1 MMNLELQLES
11 VFLTYTSIC
20 LALGLLILYLTLE
33 HEQEGLRLWGWAL
46 VVSGAASTLYALRGD
61 KIDSGTVLL
70 SCFLWSSVYVLLHGA
85 IMRFCKQVLR
95 LKLIVLFFLGVLTFT
110 ALTLKIPT
118 ARSVGLSLITLI
130 QIGLTIRSLVLIKKP
145 ERSRGRQLIIGAL
158 AAEALIFLSRTIFS
172 LDHAQLALN
181 LKASNFL
188 QIFSIFGILIATL
201 VITLGFLMMELEL
214 AQQKMREFLET
225 DPLTGAL
232 NRHRLTGGLLKSLLN
247 RRGLALV
254 MTDIDYFKK
263 INDQYGHTC
272 GDMILKE
279 FASVVR
285 ACLRDDDALIR
296 WGGEEFLAVLPG
308 TTAIGARVVAER
320 IRDRVE
326 QTEFHNQIPVTAS
339 FGYSVLNEH
348 ATWEEAVHGADL
360 GLYRAKNAGRNRV
373 SD

>member
-1 MMNLELQLES
+1 
-11 VFLTYTSIC
+11 
-20 LALGLLILYLTLE
+20 
-33 HEQEGLRLWGWAL
+33 
-46 VVSGAASTLYALRGD
+46 
-61 KIDSGTVLL
+61 
-70 SCFLWSSVYVLLHGA
+70 
-85 IMRFCKQVLR
+85 MRFCKQVLR

-254 MTDIDYFKK
+254 MIDIDYFKK

-272 GDMILKE
+272 GDMILK
-279 FASVVR
+279 
-285 ACLRDDDALIR
+285 ALIR